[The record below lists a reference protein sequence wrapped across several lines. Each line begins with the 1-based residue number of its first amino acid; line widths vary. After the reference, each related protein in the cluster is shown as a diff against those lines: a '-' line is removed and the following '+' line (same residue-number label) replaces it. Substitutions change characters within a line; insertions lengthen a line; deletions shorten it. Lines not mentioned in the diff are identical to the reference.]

1 MTASGRLVGFLKRE
15 CSGWHPAEA
24 GWFAFCLL
32 SVCALSLWWGDS
44 ALSLFAALSGIAYTV
59 LAGKGKISCFAFGL
73 LNTPIYAY
81 VAFRCGYYGD
91 MALNVYYFAMMF
103 PGLWA
108 WRRNVDGGGEGAV
121 VRRALDGRGRVLCA
135 AATALGAAALYPV
148 LVCFGGSRPLCD
160 AFTNVLSIAAMVLTV
175 RRCIEQW
182 IMWIAVDLIEVF
194 MWWRVWT
201 ETGNSVSVLLMWLLF
216 LANGFYLWRLWA
228 HSIYHIGGGVSVKVD
243 AKSFRVLSVLGT
255 K

>member
-24 GWFAFCLL
+24 VWFAFCLL

-91 MALNVYYFAMMF
+91 MALNIYYFLMMF
-103 PGLWA
+103 PGIVS
-108 WRRNVDGGGEGAV
+108 WRRHKSRDPSRGIARTRLPPRV
-121 VRRALDGRGRVLCA
+121 ALVWAAASA
-135 AATALGAAALYPV
+135 AATLALWLALR
-148 LVCFGGSRPLCD
+148 LCGGSRPLCD
-160 AFTNVLSIAAMVLTV
+160 ALTNVLSVVAMVLTV
-175 RRCIEQW
+175 RRCAEQW
-182 IMWIAVDLIEVF
+182 AMWIAVDLIEVF
-194 MWWRVWT
+194 MWFQVWRSD
-201 ETGNSVSVLLMWLLF
+201 GNSISLLLMWLLF
-216 LANGFYLWRLWA
+216 LANGLYLRRVWLRDA
-228 HSIYHIGGGVSVKVD
+228 RADGGP
-243 AKSFRVLSVLGT
+243 R
-255 K
+255 

>member
-1 MTASGRLVGFLKRE
+1 MKRLLADWSAVE
-15 CSGWHPAEA
+15 IVWA
-24 GWFAFCLL
+24 AFCLA
-32 SVCALSLWWGDS
+32 SIVGLSLWWGDG
-44 ALSLFAALSGIAYTV
+44 ALAVTAALTGMLYTL
-59 LAGKGKISCFAFGL
+59 LAGKGWPACFLFGMV
-73 LNTPIYAY
+73 NTPLYAWLS
-81 VAFRCGYYGD
+81 FRAGYYGD

-228 HSIYHIGGGVSVKVD
+228 HSMSL
-243 AKSFRVLSVLGT
+243 R
-255 K
+255 

>member
-1 MTASGRLVGFLKRE
+1 MKRPLADWSAVE
-15 CSGWHPAEA
+15 IVWA
-24 GWFAFCLL
+24 AFCLA
-32 SVCALSLWWGDS
+32 SIAGLSLWWGDG
-44 ALSLFAALSGIAYTV
+44 ALAVTAALTGMLYTL
-59 LAGKGKISCFAFGL
+59 LAGKGRPACFLFGMV
-73 LNTPIYAY
+73 NTPLYAWIS
-81 VAFRCGYYGD
+81 FRAGYYGD

-108 WRRNVDGGGEGAV
+108 WRCNVDGGGDGV
-121 VRRALDGRGRVLCA
+121 IVRRTLDGRGRVLCA

-228 HSIYHIGGGVSVKVD
+228 HSM
-243 AKSFRVLSVLGT
+243 SFRYRSQISDSLKDTV
-255 K
+255 